1 LPFAAKGEFALV
13 TQTLEA
19 ALDKPGQPVRRGTM
33 AHDHHI
39 YMLLADAAAERRDA
53 VALDRYVPRLRELA
67 ERDQHQLYLGVARRA
82 EGVARRLSG
91 DLDEAQGC
99 FQQAADVF
107 AKLETNWQLGRT
119 HVEMA
124 EMEQSQAN
132 PAAAEQHLKLALSA
146 FEALGA
152 APDAA
157 RAREALKALA

>member
-1 LPFAAKGEFALV
+1 MPFAAKGEFALV

-19 ALDKPGQPVRRGTM
+19 ALEKPGQPVRRGTM
-33 AHDHHI
+33 AHDHHV

-53 VALDRYVPRLRELA
+53 PALDRYVPRLRELA
-67 ERDQHQLYLGVARRA
+67 ERDEHQLYLGVARRA
-82 EGVARRLSG
+82 AGVARRLAG

-99 FQQAADVF
+99 FEQAADIF
-107 AKLETNWQLGRT
+107 AKLETTWQLGRT
-119 HVEMA
+119 HMAMA
-124 EMEQSQAN
+124 EMEQARANASAAQA
-132 PAAAEQHLKLALSA
+132 HLSLALAA